1 MIRAHDSVIVQM
13 LGRLLIPLV
22 QLYALFIL
30 FFGQYGPGGGFVGG
44 VMFGASLV
52 LGILVFDPEAPS
64 GRLATHLLMGDGLGL
79 IIFAGVGGLCM
90 IAGGE
95 FLNYA
100 ELAIPGLDA
109 PSRRYLGIIM
119 TQIGV
124 AMDIAVTAISI
135 VFSLSGIDHSGG
147 RNA

>member
-1 MIRAHDSVIVQM
+1 MIRAHESVIVQM
-13 LGRLLIPLV
+13 LSRLLVPLV
-22 QLYALFIL
+22 QLYAMFIL

-44 VMFGASLV
+44 VMFAASLI
-52 LGILVFDPEAPS
+52 LGMLVFGPETPS
-64 GRLATHLLMGDGLGL
+64 WNVATRLLKGDGVGL
-79 IIFAGVGGLCM
+79 IIFVAVGGLCL

-100 ELAIPGLDA
+100 EMEIPGLDT

-124 AMDIAVTAISI
+124 AADVAVTAISI
-135 VFSLSGIDHSGG
+135 VYSLSAVQHNGG
-147 RNA
+147 PDA